1 MPPSEAEVRRV
12 MRQIDGLDPA
22 RPEDLQLVLW
32 VLANSG
38 LAFAEMKQALLRW
51 LNRAGLKLELWMVKY
66 LEAVPRPARR

>member
-38 LAFAEMKQALLRW
+38 LQFAEMKQALLRW
-51 LNRAGLKLELWMVKY
+51 LDRAGLKLELWMVKY
-66 LEAVPRPARR
+66 LEAVPRPLRR